1 MRHAEHV
8 MGTVVSFD
16 LRPGDL
22 GERAARAALKS
33 SCATLHEGDQ
43 ELSTWKPE
51 SALSR
56 LRRGEL
62 EMAEAPPFVAEVLRR
77 SAEARELSGGWFD
90 PWRMPGGVD
99 PTGLAKGW
107 IAERALERLRE
118 AGIRAAM
125 VNAGGDVAAFG
136 EPEPGRRWRI
146 GIQDPRR
153 AGLLVAVVE
162 LGGAVATSGSY
173 ERGHHI
179 LDPHSGLPAR
189 GLLSATVTGPD
200 LALADALA
208 TGLFA
213 AGEDGLGSID
223 SIPAYEALLVRDD
236 GSLLASAGFSHEP
249 RGATATALSG

>member
-22 GERAARAALKS
+22 DERAARAALKAA
-33 SCATLHEGDQ
+33 CATLHEGDEQ
-43 ELSTWKPE
+43 LSTWKPG

-56 LRRGEL
+56 FRRGEL
-62 EMAEAPPFVAEVLRR
+62 EPADAPPSVSEMLRL
-77 SAEARELSGGWFD
+77 SAIARELTDGWFD
-90 PWRMPGGVD
+90 PWSMPGGFD

-107 IAERALERLRE
+107 IAEQALEPLRS

-125 VNAGGDVAAFG
+125 LNAGGDVIAFG

-146 GIQDPRR
+146 GIQDPRSADR
-153 AGLLVAVVE
+153 LVTVVE
-162 LGGAVATSGSY
+162 LDGSVATSGAY
-173 ERGHHI
+173 ERGPHV

-189 GLLSATVTGPD
+189 ALLSATVTGPD
-200 LALADALA
+200 LALTDALA

-213 AGEDGLGSID
+213 AGEAGLARVE
-223 SIPAYEALLVRDD
+223 SIPGHEALVVRDD
-236 GSLLASAGFSHEP
+236 GSLVATPGFGRVAAPNCS
-249 RGATATALSG
+249 